1 MAGSAIDFDR
11 FRTDFGRMPP
21 RSFMRGERC
30 AFHELETVVLKWL
43 LVIAASIDAES
54 GMAIMQRSGVK
65 RVAAA

>member
-1 MAGSAIDFDR
+1 
-11 FRTDFGRMPP
+11 
-21 RSFMRGERC
+21 
-30 AFHELETVVLKWL
+30 LETVVLKWL